1 MRCDGASQDLGE
13 NFKKFEYNII
23 GVVIMHVYIIFAHPS
38 EVSFSRE
45 VLRAFTEGLR
55 EAGHTY
61 EIGDLYKMGFKS
73 EMDSEQHYREVGFDP
88 DAPLPKDVVREQEKV
103 DRADVLAF
111 IYPIW
116 WSDCPAKLKGWFD
129 RVWTYGYAYYYDKD
143 GKRQTRIA
151 VKKAVVICSAGHT
164 LDYLEEVGIAESMR
178 RIMLYDR
185 LIGVGV
191 KEAEM
196 EVLGGMMPGDDSFKD
211 ENLKKAYNLGRSL

>member
-1 MRCDGASQDLGE
+1 MVNGMKRARISTDPSS
-13 NFKKFEYNII
+13 EYK
-23 GVVIMHVYIIFAHPS
+23 MF
-38 EVSFSRE
+38 FSKE

-61 EIGDLYKMGFKS
+61 EVGDLYKMGFKS
-73 EMDSEQHYREVGFDP
+73 KMDSEQHYREVGLDP
-88 DAPLPKDVVREQEKV
+88 DAPLPKDVIREQEKV

-111 IYPIW
+111 IYPVW

-129 RVWTYGYAYYYDKD
+129 RVWTYGYAYYYNKN
-143 GKRQTRIA
+143 GERQTRIA

-191 KEAEM
+191 KEAKM
-196 EVLGGMMPGDDSFKD
+196 EFLGV
-211 ENLKKAYNLGRSL
+211 